1 MISSIV
7 EYGVSV
13 PKASA
18 NKVPEG
24 LTSRLSIS
32 FNLGTGIREKP
43 VNNNGYSRDSSL
55 GIISN
60 KVIAFPVLF
69 LLLILSFL
77 LRWLDT
83 CSISPCFRRAKH
95 T

>member
-1 MISSIV
+1 MISSVV
-7 EYGVSV
+7 ECGVSV
-13 PKASA
+13 PEASA

-32 FNLGTGIREKP
+32 FGLGTGIRKKP
-43 VNNNGYSRDSSL
+43 VNNNGYSRGSSL

-60 KVIAFPVLF
+60 KIVAFPVLF

-77 LRWLDT
+77 LY
-83 CSISPCFRRAKH
+83 
-95 T
+95 